1 MVRTKTG
8 FARCEKRLCRNHLF
22 PEDSPA
28 AVEQKENISGR
39 SQSVAVPSRTIGCAR
54 GMGNFVFCSPRR
66 RRGNGDGCCLSR
78 GKVADRYAVGQPLTG
93 GKAQRDFSRKGRIH
107 QCRCAARFRPLLRL
121 SVLCPRIYPQPTEK
135 PPESLLTARFVRFV

>member
-1 MVRTKTG
+1 
-8 FARCEKRLCRNHLF
+8 
-22 PEDSPA
+22 
-28 AVEQKENISGR
+28 
-39 SQSVAVPSRTIGCAR
+39 
-54 GMGNFVFCSPRR
+54 MGNFVFCSPRR

-135 PPESLLTARFVRFV
+135 PPESLLTAFRKYYSLSLRRLIMGSKSTPIRSASSTNSFALFSRFHFRSAISLSRIYALT